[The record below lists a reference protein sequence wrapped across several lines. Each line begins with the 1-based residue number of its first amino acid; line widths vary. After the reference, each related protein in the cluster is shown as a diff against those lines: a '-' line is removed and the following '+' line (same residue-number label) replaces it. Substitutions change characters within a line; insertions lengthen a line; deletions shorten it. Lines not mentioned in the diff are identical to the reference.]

1 MFQSPPP
8 DAVRRRQCLCLSLG
22 WLCLPAAT
30 RAQVPAAPRLP
41 APSGPV
47 LLTMTGRVSRG
58 QQPGEARFDREML
71 QRLPAQRLET
81 TTPWA
86 KGRRLYEGPW
96 LRDVL
101 AAAGAQG
108 TRLVCR
114 ALNDY
119 SATLPRDDADQTDLM
134 LALRID
140 GQPIRTR
147 DKGPLLLIYPFDDRP
162 DLRNPVYYGRAVWQL
177 AAIEVAD

>member
-1 MFQSPPP
+1 MVQSRSPYV
-8 DAVRRRQCLCLSLG
+8 VRRRQYLCLSLG
-22 WLCLPAAT
+22 WLCLPAVLQ
-30 RAQVPAAPRLP
+30 AQTPAAPKLP

-47 LLTMTGRVSRG
+47 LLTLTGRVSRG
-58 QQPGEARFDREML
+58 QQPAEARFDREML
-71 QRLPAQRLET
+71 ERLPMQRLET

-86 KGRRLYEGPW
+86 QGRRLYEGPW

-108 TRLVCR
+108 TRLLCR

-119 SATLPRDDADQTDLM
+119 SATLPRADADQIDLM

-177 AAIEVAD
+177 AAIAVED